1 MRETVTQRIMLAVLL
16 LVAYRPAIAQP
27 AYPERPVH
35 LIVGFPAGSSVDL
48 AARLIAPRLS
58 DALGKPIIVENVPGA
73 AGNLA
78 SERIAKAAPD
88 GHTLTFA
95 ANGQIIINP
104 GLYRLAF
111 DPVRDF
117 APVTQLVSLPNVL
130 VVANDAP
137 FKTFPELIAAAKAH
151 PGELTYASGGVGG
164 SPHLAGALL
173 NSMAGTDIRHVPYKG
188 AVAAMPDILAQRVT
202 MMFSPAPIVMPA
214 VREGRLRA
222 LAVTSAKR
230 SSSIVDLP
238 SVAEFGFAGFDVT
251 VWLGL
256 MAPARTPNSII
267 HRLHLESIKALDLP
281 DVQEK
286 LKSLGM
292 DRIGNSPEAFS
303 EVIRSEIPFWAKVI
317 REAHIKAE

>member
-1 MRETVTQRIMLAVLL
+1 MREMVILGIMAALL
-16 LVAYRPAIAQP
+16 LGAHRPATAQP

-35 LIVGFPAGSSVDL
+35 LIVGFPAGSSVDF

-58 DALGKPIIVENVPGA
+58 DALGKPFIIENVPGA

-78 SERIAKAAPD
+78 SERVARAAPD
-88 GHTLTFA
+88 GHMLTFA
-95 ANGQIIINP
+95 ANGQIIMNP
-104 GLYRLAF
+104 SLYRLTF

-130 VVANDAP
+130 VVANGAP
-137 FKTFPELIAAAKAH
+137 FRTFPDLIAAAKAH
-151 PGELTYASGGVGG
+151 PGEFTYASGGVGG

-173 NSMAGTDIRHVPYKG
+173 NSVAGTDIRHVPYKG
-188 AVAAMPDILAQRVT
+188 VVAAMPDILAGRVT
-202 MMFSPAPIVMPA
+202 MMFSPTSIVMPA

-222 LAVTSAKR
+222 LAVTSAER
-230 SSSIVDLP
+230 SSTIADLP
-238 SVAEFGFAGFDVT
+238 AVAEFGFAGFDVT

-256 MAPARTPNSII
+256 MAPAGTPDSII
-267 HRLHLESIKALDLP
+267 RRLHLESAKALGLP
-281 DVQEK
+281 DVREK

-292 DRIGNSPEAFS
+292 DPIGNSPAAFS

-317 REAHIKAE
+317 REARIEAH

>member
-1 MRETVTQRIMLAVLL
+1 VRNTVPRGIVLALV
-16 LVAYRPAIAQP
+16 LVAHEPVVAQP
-27 AYPERPVH
+27 TYPERPVH

-48 AARLIAPRLS
+48 AARLIAPKLS
-58 DALGKPIIVENVPGA
+58 HALGKPFVVENVVGA

-78 SERIAKAAPD
+78 SERVARAAPD
-88 GHTLTFA
+88 GHTLAFA

-104 GLYRLAF
+104 KLYRLTF
-111 DPVRDF
+111 DPVKEL

-130 VVANDAP
+130 VVANGAP
-137 FKTFPELIAAAKAH
+137 FRTFPELIAAAKGH

-173 NSMAGTDIRHVPYKG
+173 NSVTGTNIRHVPYKG
-188 AVAAMPDILAQRVT
+188 AVAAMPDILTGRVT
-202 MMFSPAPIVMPA
+202 MMFSPAAIVMSA

-230 SSSIVDLP
+230 SSTIADLP
-238 SVAEFGFAGFDVT
+238 AVAEFGLAGFEVT

-256 MAPARTPNSII
+256 MAPASTPESII
-267 HRLHLESIKALDLP
+267 RRLHLESIKALALP

-286 LKSLGM
+286 FKLLGM
-292 DRIGNSPEAFS
+292 DHIGNSPETFS
-303 EVIRSEIPFWAKVI
+303 DVIKSEIPVWTKVI
-317 REAHIKAE
+317 REAQISAD

>member
-1 MRETVTQRIMLAVLL
+1 VRETVSRVIMLAAVL
-16 LVAYRPAIAQP
+16 LVACWPATAQT

-48 AARLIAPRLS
+48 VARLIAPRLS
-58 DALGKPIIVENVPGA
+58 DALGKPFIVENVPGA

-78 SERIAKAAPD
+78 SERVAKAAPD
-88 GHTLTFA
+88 GHTLAVA
-95 ANGQIIINP
+95 ANGQIINNP
-104 GLYRLAF
+104 SLYRLTF

-117 APVTQLVSLPNVL
+117 APVTQLTSLPNVL
-130 VVANDAP
+130 VVANGAP

-151 PGELTYASGGVGG
+151 PGEITYASGGVGG

-173 NSMAGTDIRHVPYKG
+173 NSLAGTDIRHIPYKG
-188 AVAAMPDILAQRVT
+188 AVAALPDILAGRVT
-202 MMFSPAPIVMPA
+202 MMFSPASIVMPT

-230 SSSIVDLP
+230 SSAMPDLP
-238 SVAEFGFAGFDVT
+238 AIAEFGLTGFDVT

-256 MAPARTPNSII
+256 LAPAGTPNSII
-267 HRLHLESIKALDLP
+267 RKVYLESVKALALP
-281 DVQEK
+281 DVREK

-292 DRIGNSPEAFS
+292 DCISNSPGTFYE
-303 EVIRSEIPFWAKVI
+303 IIQSEIPVWAKVI
-317 REAHIKAE
+317 RDARIAAD